1 MNKGMKLAA
10 AEVIFLPFFL
20 RNSISEGK
28 ARICLFPG
36 NNEMVYLDW
45 VEEREEVIRAAIG
58 EKAPKARL
66 LYILI
71 RSVGNNEYE
80 YEAGVASAD
89 EGMIPHV
96 HVQARVQ
103 LAYMKGEVEA

>member
-1 MNKGMKLAA
+1 MDEGMKLAA

-20 RNSISEGK
+20 RDSISEGK

-45 VEEREEVIRAAIG
+45 VEGGEEVIRAVIS
-58 EKAPKARL
+58 EKAPQARL
-66 LYILI
+66 LYMLI

-89 EGMIPHV
+89 GRMIPCV